1 MIVLKLTSKQVDGIP
16 LQPVFSMSKD
26 YGIQGFSSTLP
37 TLFLL
42 KTETLGGQGD
52 KGTAFFWLYPLI
64 NYLTTLYYNY
74 GSVEFS
80 WKKMYLFNVKS
91 YVYGR

>member
-1 MIVLKLTSKQVDGIP
+1 MNILELTSKQVDGIP

-80 WKKMYLFNVKS
+80 
-91 YVYGR
+91 

>member
-26 YGIQGFSSTLP
+26 YGIQGYSSVLP

-52 KGTAFFWLYPLI
+52 KGTALFWLYPLI

-80 WKKMYLFNVKS
+80 
-91 YVYGR
+91 

>member
-26 YGIQGFSSTLP
+26 HGIQGLSSPLP

-42 KTETLGGQGD
+42 KIETLGGQGD
-52 KGTAFFWLYPLI
+52 KGTAFFGYTHSSTI
-64 NYLTTLYYNY
+64 SQHCIIITAQSNFHR
-74 GSVEFS
+74 E
-80 WKKMYLFNVKS
+80 KMYLFNVKS